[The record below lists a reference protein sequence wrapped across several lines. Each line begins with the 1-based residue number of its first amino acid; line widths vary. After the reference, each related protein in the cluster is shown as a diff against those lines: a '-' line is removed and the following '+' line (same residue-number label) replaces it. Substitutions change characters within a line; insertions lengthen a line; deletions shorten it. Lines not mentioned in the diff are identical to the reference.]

1 MTFAGNCNYSTP
13 ADGGEAMVTL
23 LARLVA
29 AGWAITD
36 QSDGSSYPSTFPT
49 TGSCGS
55 GAWFAVE
62 VPGAGTQSWCIQADT
77 SGNKTLWRVKYA
89 TGTFTGGSPAAQVVP
104 SATGEVLLI
113 GGGSDAT
120 PAFNQLFAADG
131 TYRWLVA
138 CDNAAP
144 YGWHAMGFPT
154 GGTDPNTKTF
164 LLFDPLAANSYPP
177 GDTEPFVVRAAYATA
192 SLGNLNSYS
201 APTSASGTNLMMPNK
216 SISGTWQGCGVAYP
230 NLTSFGAIGQG
241 SQWQVEP
248 YTGFEQ
254 RALLLYGRG
263 LQGMIGYSTMVT
275 IGTCVTTP
283 ARVTGDVLQ
292 VGADYFVRLD
302 YLYVPWDSTP
312 VVI

>member
-13 ADGGEAMVTL
+13 ADGGAAMVTL
-23 LARLVA
+23 YTQLDA
-29 AGWAITD
+29 AGWVITD
-36 QSDGSSYPSTFPT
+36 ESDGVTLGSTFNGAD
-49 TGSCGS
+49 GS
-55 GAWFAVE
+55 WFAVE
-62 VPGAGTQSWCIQADT
+62 VLGVGTQSWCIQADT

-89 TGTFTGGSPAAQVVP
+89 TGTFTVGSPAAQVVP

-113 GGGSDAT
+113 GGGTDAAPT
-120 PAFNQLFAADG
+120 FNQLFAADG

-138 CDNAAP
+138 CDNATP

-177 GDTEPFVVRAAYATA
+177 GDPQPFVVRAAYATTN
-192 SLGNLNSYS
+192 LGNLNSYS
-201 APTSASGTNLMMPNK
+201 APTSVSASNSMMPNK
-216 SISGTWQGCGVAYP
+216 IISGTWQGCGVAYP

-263 LQGMIGYSTMVT
+263 FQGMVGYSTMVT
-275 IGTCVTTP
+275 IGTCVSTP